1 MSDEHASYLGDGVY
15 ATFDGYHIWLKTG
28 SHRDHE
34 ATNQIAIEPAVFAA
48 LVDYQ
53 RKLAAKLAAQQE
65 PKG

>member
-1 MSDEHASYLGDGVY
+1 VSDEHASYLGDGVY

-34 ATNQIAIEPAVFAA
+34 ATAQIVLEPGVFAA

-53 RKLAAKLAAQQE
+53 RKLVEALAREQ
-65 PKG
+65 G